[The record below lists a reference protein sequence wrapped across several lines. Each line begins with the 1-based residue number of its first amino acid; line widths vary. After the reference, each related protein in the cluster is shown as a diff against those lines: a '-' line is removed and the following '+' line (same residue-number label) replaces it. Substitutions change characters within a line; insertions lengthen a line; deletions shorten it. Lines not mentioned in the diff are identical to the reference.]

1 MAIPAQGCVITW
13 QDYVAPGFGAAQTLQ
28 EITTIDVR
36 PTIERID
43 FAGRTRFWR
52 GGEVTLTGFSNAI
65 LGTARLLTWGTLK
78 ITVRSGAQ
86 NLVLHEGYAQL
97 LSTTSRVTVNEAVLF
112 AFQLR
117 LWGVFNTTGTL
128 Q

>member
-13 QDYVAPGFGAAQTLQ
+13 QDFVGGGSAQTVQ
-28 EITTIDVR
+28 EVATIDIR
-36 PTIERID
+36 PSVERID
-43 FAGRTRFWR
+43 FAGQTYFWR
-52 GGEVTLTGFSNAI
+52 GGEISLTGFSNAV
-65 LGTARLLTWGTLK
+65 LGTSRLLTWGTLK

-97 LSTTSRVTVNEAVLF
+97 LSTTAQATVNEAILF
-112 AFQLR
+112 AFQIR
-117 LWGVFNTTGTL
+117 LWGVFNSTGTL